1 VPGERDFYA
10 LLGVPRSASVEE
22 LRRGYREA
30 ALELHPDTNRRPG
43 DTERFLEV
51 QQAYETLIDPDRR
64 AAYDVGLAEE
74 EARLASQSSFRCHVL
89 QSRKNLLQLDEPQ
102 VHYILFEIRPATGLP
117 DVRPPVNLTI
127 VIDRSTSMRGQ
138 RLDLV
143 RTAALSIIS
152 KLEPGD
158 SASVV
163 AFSDRAEVFVSPDQ
177 ARDPSVAR
185 ARLSLL
191 QAGGGT
197 EIAQG
202 IEAGLGELKHNFS
215 RDGVNQMI
223 LLTDGRTYGD
233 EDACRALANHAAG
246 MGIAINSVGIGSE
259 WGDNLMDEI
268 AGKTGG
274 NVVFLDSP
282 HAISDL
288 LQGIFD
294 TLTHVVASRVRIEGS
309 VSVAVDVR
317 SVFRLEPEP
326 MPLGDSLPFFLGHLP
341 REGAIRLLVEAV
353 VQPVSDM
360 KELVLGQFTVNGDI
374 LGQGTESTGLPLQV
388 SIPVTLD
395 PDPTPPPEDIVS
407 ALSFISLYRM
417 QEKARIEAGLGEA
430 LQAARRLENLATQL
444 LATGERDL
452 AKAALS
458 EADRLNHTRKL
469 STEGEKMLK
478 YGTRAL
484 LLPAKSSAR

>member
-1 VPGERDFYA
+1 
-10 LLGVPRSASVEE
+10 
-22 LRRGYREA
+22 
-30 ALELHPDTNRRPG
+30 
-43 DTERFLEV
+43 
-51 QQAYETLIDPDRR
+51 
-64 AAYDVGLAEE
+64 
-74 EARLASQSSFRCHVL
+74 
-89 QSRKNLLQLDEPQ
+89 
-102 VHYILFEIRPATGLP
+102 GLP

-127 VIDRSTSMRGQ
+127 VVDRSTSMRGQ

-143 RTAALSIIS
+143 RSAALSIIS
-152 KLEPGD
+152 KLETGD

-274 NVVFLDSP
+274 NVGFLDSP

-353 VQPVSDM
+353 VQPVGDL

-374 LGQGTESTGLPLQV
+374 LGQGTEATGLPLQV